1 MKKKFVF
8 TVILVLFLILPLSF
22 IDCSSSNSL
31 NGNWEEQTYSENKA
45 ELEFS
50 GKAFTI
56 TEYPYNWF
64 EFSENHY
71 RTNEPLYTEY
81 WSKGLPFNKRFT
93 ENTTVKDIIDHGIE
107 VGVSIGAGGYEKKK
121 WVDTLYQNVSNGT
134 YSLSDNE
141 IELTFS
147 DGSVDVF
154 SFSRTENTIT
164 IAGIQFT
171 RK

>member
-8 TVILVLFLILPLSF
+8 TIILVLFLILSLAF
-22 IDCSSSNSL
+22 IGCSDSNSL
-31 NGNWEEQTYSENKA
+31 SGNWEEQTDSENKA
-45 ELEFS
+45 GLEFS

-64 EFSENHY
+64 EYTENHY

-81 WSKGLPFNKRFT
+81 WSKDLPFNKRFP

-107 VGVSIGAGGYEKKK
+107 VAVPIGAGGYEKKK
-121 WVDTLYQNVSNGT
+121 WVDTLYQNISKGT

-147 DGSVDVF
+147 DGSVEVF
-154 SFSRTENTIT
+154 SFTRTENTIT
-164 IAGIQFT
+164 IAGT
-171 RK
+171 RFIRK